1 MIHRKS
7 CTVHPF
13 NDSYKPMANIS
24 IINGVTVV
32 DTSNGETY
40 ILELNHAMDF
50 TRTMANSLLY
60 PKQARHNNVII
71 NDVLRCYDSK
81 SEFNICFPYPNI
93 KLLLDGMFQLLV

>member
-1 MIHRKS
+1 
-7 CTVHPF
+7 
-13 NDSYKPMANIS
+13 MANIS

-93 KLLLDGMFQLLV
+93 KLPLERYVPTTCLNKRYPTNFELENCQYL